1 MAVTTFTT
9 VTSTP
14 FKQYLDV
21 SVNSVINVAVIE
33 LKNIFNSLSF
43 THFSHTASQYDYLE
57 VTLELKNALAAGT
70 SSTES
75 ILYIELAS
83 GVYPDNAGLSTIYA
97 YDSRTF
103 INGQAHDF
111 IGTSSLS
118 SASAIA
124 QTGYATQ
131 S

>member
-1 MAVTTFTT
+1 MAASVFTT
-9 VTSTP
+9 VTNTP

-33 LKNIFNSLSF
+33 LKNTFNLLTF
-43 THFSHTASQYDYLE
+43 TQFSHTVSQYDYLE
-57 VTLELKNALAAGT
+57 VNLKLNNLLAAGT

-103 INGQAHDF
+103 VNG
-111 IGTSSLS
+111 
-118 SASAIA
+118 
-124 QTGYATQ
+124 
-131 S
+131 